1 VQERSWVAFAAVELV
16 ELAAGDL
23 VFDARADGPD
33 DGELVLLLHGFPQTS
48 FSWRSQLG
56 ALGAAG
62 YRAVAPD
69 QRGYSPGARPADVGE
84 YRVERLVGDVL
95 GFADALGVERFHLV
109 GHDWGGA
116 VAWQVAG
123 RHPERLRTL
132 TSLSTPHPAAFRQ
145 SIQDGEQ
152 RDKSSYML
160 FFRSPEAE
168 PFFLDNDAA
177 GLRALYA
184 ASGLAEDAVEEYVRV
199 LTQPGAMTGALNWY
213 RAADLGLVEGLGPIT
228 SSTMYVWSTYDP
240 ALGREAAEATA
251 AHVEGPYRF
260 EVLEGVSHWIAEE
273 TPDALNALLL
283 DHLGGASTRH

>member
-1 VQERSWVAFAAVELV
+1 VDTIEIPVGPLT
-16 ELAAGDL
+16 
-23 VFDARADGPD
+23 FDARAAGPEG
-33 DGELVLLLHGFPQTS
+33 GEPVLLLHGFPQTS
-48 FSWRSQLG
+48 LAWASQLT

-62 YRAVAPD
+62 HRAVAFD
-69 QRGYSPGARPADVGE
+69 QRGYSPRARPAEVEAYGSSELTADVIG
-84 YRVERLVGDVL
+84 V
-95 GFADALGVERFHLV
+95 ADALGFDRFHLV

-177 GLRALYA
+177 GLRALYT
-184 ASGLAEDAVEEYVRV
+184 ASGLADDAVEEYVRV

-228 SSTMYVWSTYDP
+228 MPTMYVWSTYDP

-260 EVLEGVSHWIAEE
+260 KILEGVSHWIAEE
-273 TPDALNALLL
+273 APDALNTLLVE
-283 DHLGGASTRH
+283 HLGAASTRQ

>member
-1 VQERSWVAFAAVELV
+1 VVLV
-16 ELAAGDL
+16 ELAVGDL

-48 FSWRSQLG
+48 FSWRNQLG
-56 ALGAAG
+56 ALSAAG

-69 QRGYSPGARPADVGE
+69 QRGYSPGARPTDVGE

-132 TSLSTPHPAAFRQ
+132 TSLSTPHPAAFRR

-177 GLRALYA
+177 GLRALYT
-184 ASGLAEDAVEEYVRV
+184 ASGLADDAVEEYVRV
-199 LTQPGAMTGALNWY
+199 LTQPGAMSAALNWY
-213 RAADLGLVEGLGPIT
+213 RAADPGLVEGLGPIT
-228 SSTMYVWSTYDP
+228 TPTMYVWSTYDP
-240 ALGREAAEATA
+240 ALGREAAEGTA

-260 EVLEGVSHWIAEE
+260 EVLEGVGHWIAEE
-273 TPDALNALLL
+273 TPDALNTLLL

>member
-1 VQERSWVAFAAVELV
+1 VGLV
-16 ELAAGDL
+16 ELAVGGL

-48 FSWRSQLG
+48 FSWRNQLD

-132 TSLSTPHPAAFRQ
+132 TSLSTPHPAAFRR

-177 GLRALYA
+177 GLRALYT
-184 ASGLAEDAVEEYVRV
+184 ASGLADDAVEEYVRV
-199 LTQPGAMTGALNWY
+199 LTQPGAMTAALNWY
-213 RAADLGLVEGLGPIT
+213 RAADPGLVEGLGPIT
-228 SSTMYVWSTYDP
+228 TPTMYVWSTYDP
-240 ALGREAAEATA
+240 ALGRDAAEGTA

-260 EVLEGVSHWIAEE
+260 EVLEGVGHWIAEE
-273 TPDALNALLL
+273 TPDALNTLLL
-283 DHLGGASTRH
+283 DHLGGASTRR

>member
-1 VQERSWVAFAAVELV
+1 MRAVGGL
-16 ELAAGDL
+16 ELAVGDL

-33 DGELVLLLHGFPQTS
+33 DGALVLLLHGFPQTS
-48 FSWRSQLG
+48 FSWRHQLPTL
-56 ALGAAG
+56 AAAG

-69 QRGYSPGARPADVGE
+69 QRGYSARARPADVEE
-84 YRVERLVGDVL
+84 YRSDRLVGDVL
-95 GFADALGVERFHLV
+95 GFADAFGVERFHLV

-123 RHPERLRTL
+123 RHSGRLL
-132 TSLSTPHPAAFRQ
+132 TVTSVSTPHPAAFRRA
-145 SIQDGEQ
+145 IQDGDQ
-152 RDKSSYML
+152 RDRSSYMQ

-177 GLRALYA
+177 GLRALYT
-184 ASGLAEDAVEEYVRV
+184 ASSLSEDAVDEYVRV

-228 SSTMYVWSTYDP
+228 TPTMYVWSTFDP

-251 AHVEGPYRF
+251 GHVDGRYRF
-260 EVLEGVSHWIAEE
+260 EVLEGVSHWIPEQAAD
-273 TPDALNALLL
+273 TLNALLL
-283 DHLGGASTRH
+283 AHLGGQ

>member
-1 VQERSWVAFAAVELV
+1 MVGVARM
-16 ELAAGDL
+16 ELAVGDL

-48 FSWRSQLG
+48 FSWRNQLD
-56 ALGAAG
+56 ALSAAG

-84 YRVERLVGDVL
+84 YRVERLVGDVF

-123 RHPERLRTL
+123 RNPERLRTL
-132 TSLSTPHPAAFRQ
+132 TSLSTPHPAAFRR
-145 SIQDGEQ
+145 SIEEGEQ

-168 PFFLDNDAA
+168 PSFLDNDAA
-177 GLRALYA
+177 GLRALYT
-184 ASGLAEDAVEEYVRV
+184 ASGLADDAVEEYVRV
-199 LTQPGAMTGALNWY
+199 LTQPGAMTGALSWY
-213 RAADLGLVEGLGPIT
+213 RAADLGLVEGLGPIIT
-228 SSTMYVWSTYDP
+228 PTMYVWSTYDP
-240 ALGREAAEATA
+240 ALGREAAEGTA

-273 TPDALNALLL
+273 TPDALNTLLL
-283 DHLGGASTRH
+283 DHLGGASTRR